1 MNKIPTYRPTLS
13 DIRSAHK
20 RIEMYVTRTP
30 LHRYR
35 TLENFIDAEL
45 YIKHENHQPL
55 GAFKMRGGIN
65 HLIKMSLDQKK
76 KGVVTASSGNHGQS
90 IAYAAKLHDIKAV
103 IIVPEN
109 ANPGKVASME
119 ALGADVR
126 FYGKD
131 FDESRSEVERL
142 SKEEGYT
149 YIHSANTPDLIEGV
163 GTYTLEI
170 LEDLPNVDTI
180 IVPVGAGSGI
190 CGTAIVAKSIN
201 PKIEIIGVQSD
212 AAPAAYLSW
221 KSGDLQSV
229 PNNTIAEGLGTGLG
243 FAYTVGIMRDLI
255 DDFILVTDNELES
268 AISLLL
274 EHTHN
279 LAEHAGAA
287 SLAGALKIKD
297 RLLNKRVV
305 LIMSGGNLSM
315 KHLIKIINNT

>member
-1 MNKIPTYRPTLS
+1 
-13 DIRSAHK
+13 
-20 RIEMYVTRTP
+20 
-30 LHRYR
+30 
-35 TLENFIDAEL
+35 
-45 YIKHENHQPL
+45 
-55 GAFKMRGGIN
+55 MRGGIT
-65 HLIKMSLDQKK
+65 HLIKMSSSQRE

-90 IAYAAKLHDIKAV
+90 IAYAAKLHNIEAV

-109 ANPGKVASME
+109 ANPGKVASMK

-126 FYGKD
+126 FYGKN

-170 LEDLPNVDTI
+170 LEDLPSADVI
-180 IVPVGAGSGI
+180 IVPVGAGSGV
-190 CGTAIVAKSIN
+190 CGTAIAAKAIN
-201 PKIEIIGVQSD
+201 PKIEVIGVQSD

-221 KSGDLQSV
+221 KSGDLQSN
-229 PNNTIAEGLGTGLG
+229 PNNTIAEGLGTALG
-243 FAYTVGIMRDLI
+243 FSYTIGIMRDLI
-255 DDFILVTDNELES
+255 DDFILVTDKELES
-268 AISLLL
+268 AVLLLL

-297 RLLNKRVV
+297 RLSNKQIV
-305 LIMSGGNLSM
+305 LVMSGGNLSM
-315 KHLIKIINNT
+315 QHLAKIVNRK

>member
-1 MNKIPTYRPTLS
+1 MYRPTLN
-13 DIRSAHK
+13 DMRSAHK
-20 RIEMYVTRTP
+20 RIEGFVTRTP

-35 TLENFIDAEL
+35 TLERLLNAEV

-65 HLIKMSLDQKK
+65 HLIKMSSSQRE

-90 IAYAAKLHDIKAV
+90 IAYAAKLHNIEAV

-109 ANPGKVASME
+109 ANPGKVASMK

-126 FYGKD
+126 FYGKN

-170 LEDLPNVDTI
+170 LEDLPSADVK
-180 IVPVGAGSGI
+180 IVPVGAGSGV
-190 CGTAIVAKSIN
+190 CGTAIAAKAIN
-201 PKIEIIGVQSD
+201 PKIKVIGVQSD

-221 KSGDLQSV
+221 KSGDLQSN
-229 PNNTIAEGLGTGLG
+229 PNNTIAEGLGTALG
-243 FAYTVGIMRDLI
+243 FSYTIGIMRDLI
-255 DDFILVTDNELES
+255 DDFILVTDKELES
-268 AISLLL
+268 AVLLLL

-297 RLLNKRVV
+297 RLSNKQIV
-305 LIMSGGNLSM
+305 LVMSGGNLSM
-315 KHLIKIINNT
+315 QHLAKIVNRK

>member
-1 MNKIPTYRPTLS
+1 M
-13 DIRSAHK
+13 
-20 RIEMYVTRTP
+20 
-30 LHRYR
+30 
-35 TLENFIDAEL
+35 

-65 HLIKMSLDQKK
+65 HLIKMSSSQRE

-90 IAYAAKLHDIKAV
+90 IAYAAKLHNIEAV

-109 ANPGKVASME
+109 ANPGKVASMK

-126 FYGKD
+126 FYGKN

-170 LEDLPNVDTI
+170 LEDLPSADVI
-180 IVPVGAGSGI
+180 IVPVGAGSGV
-190 CGTAIVAKSIN
+190 CGTAIAAKAIN
-201 PKIEIIGVQSD
+201 PKIKVIGVQSD

-221 KSGDLQSV
+221 KSGDLQSN
-229 PNNTIAEGLGTGLG
+229 PNNTIAEGLGTALG
-243 FAYTVGIMRDLI
+243 FSYTIGIMRDLI
-255 DDFILVTDNELES
+255 DDFILVTDKELES
-268 AISLLL
+268 AVLLLL

-297 RLLNKRVV
+297 RLSNKQIV
-305 LIMSGGNLSM
+305 LVMSGGNLSM
-315 KHLIKIINNT
+315 QHLAKIVNRK

>member
-1 MNKIPTYRPTLS
+1 MNKMPTYRPTLS

-20 RIEMYVTRTP
+20 RIEKYVTRTP

-201 PKIEIIGVQSD
+201 PKIEVIGVQSD

-221 KSGDLQSV
+221 KSGNLQSV

-315 KHLIKIINNT
+315 QHLIKIINNT

>member
-1 MNKIPTYRPTLS
+1 MYRPTLN
-13 DIRSAHK
+13 DMRSAHK
-20 RIEMYVTRTP
+20 RIEGFVTRTP

-35 TLENFIDAEL
+35 TLERLLNAEV

-65 HLIKMSLDQKK
+65 HLIKMSSSQRE

-90 IAYAAKLHDIKAV
+90 IAYAAKLHNIEAV

-109 ANPGKVASME
+109 ANPGKVASMK

-170 LEDLPNVDTI
+170 LEDLPSADVI
-180 IVPVGAGSGI
+180 IVPVGAGSGV
-190 CGTAIVAKSIN
+190 CGTAIAAKAIN
-201 PKIEIIGVQSD
+201 PKIEVIGVQSD

-221 KSGDLQSV
+221 KSGDLQSN
-229 PNNTIAEGLGTGLG
+229 PNNTIAEGLGTALG
-243 FAYTVGIMRDLI
+243 FSYTIGIMRDLI
-255 DDFILVTDNELES
+255 DDFILVTDKELES
-268 AISLLL
+268 AVLLLL

-297 RLLNKRVV
+297 RLSNKQIV
-305 LIMSGGNLSM
+305 LVMSGGNLSM
-315 KHLIKIINNT
+315 QHLVKIVNRK

>member
-20 RIEMYVTRTP
+20 RIEKYVTRTP

-201 PKIEIIGVQSD
+201 PKIEVIGVQSD

-221 KSGDLQSV
+221 KSGNLQSV

-315 KHLIKIINNT
+315 QHLIKIINNT

>member
-20 RIEMYVTRTP
+20 RIERYVTRTP

-201 PKIEIIGVQSD
+201 PKIEVIGVQSD

-221 KSGDLQSV
+221 KSGNLQSV

>member
-1 MNKIPTYRPTLS
+1 MYRPTLN
-13 DIRSAHK
+13 DMRSAHK
-20 RIEMYVTRTP
+20 RIEGFVTRTP

-35 TLENFIDAEL
+35 TLERLLNAEV

-65 HLIKMSLDQKK
+65 HLIKMSSSQRE

-90 IAYAAKLHDIKAV
+90 IAYAAKLHNIEAV

-109 ANPGKVASME
+109 ANPGKVASMK

-170 LEDLPNVDTI
+170 LEDLPSADVI
-180 IVPVGAGSGI
+180 IVPVGAGSGV
-190 CGTAIVAKSIN
+190 CGTAIAAKAIN
-201 PKIEIIGVQSD
+201 PKIEVIGVQSD

-221 KSGDLQSV
+221 KSGDLQSN
-229 PNNTIAEGLGTGLG
+229 PNNTIAEGLGTALG
-243 FAYTVGIMRDLI
+243 FSYTIGIMRDLI
-255 DDFILVTDNELES
+255 DDFILVTDKELES
-268 AISLLL
+268 AVLLLL

-297 RLLNKRVV
+297 RLSNKQIV
-305 LIMSGGNLSM
+305 LVMSGGNLSM
-315 KHLIKIINNT
+315 QHLAKIVNRK

>member
-1 MNKIPTYRPTLS
+1 MYRPTLN
-13 DIRSAHK
+13 DMRSAHK
-20 RIEMYVTRTP
+20 RIEGFVTRTP

-35 TLENFIDAEL
+35 TLERLLNAEV

-65 HLIKMSLDQKK
+65 HLIKMSSSQRE

-90 IAYAAKLHDIKAV
+90 IAYAAKLHNIEAV

-109 ANPGKVASME
+109 ANPGKVASMK

-170 LEDLPNVDTI
+170 LEDLPSADVI
-180 IVPVGAGSGI
+180 IVPVGAGSGV
-190 CGTAIVAKSIN
+190 CGTAIAAKAIN
-201 PKIEIIGVQSD
+201 PKIKVIGVQSD

-221 KSGDLQSV
+221 KSGDLKSN
-229 PNNTIAEGLGTGLG
+229 PNNTIAEGLGTALG
-243 FAYTVGIMRDLI
+243 FSYTIGIMRDLI
-255 DDFILVTDNELES
+255 DDFILVTDKELES
-268 AISLLL
+268 AVLLLL

-297 RLLNKRVV
+297 RLSNKQIV
-305 LIMSGGNLSM
+305 LVMSGGNLSM
-315 KHLIKIINNT
+315 QHLVKIVNRK

>member
-1 MNKIPTYRPTLS
+1 MYRPTLN
-13 DIRSAHK
+13 DMRSAHK
-20 RIEMYVTRTP
+20 RIERFVTRTP

-35 TLENFIDAEL
+35 TLERLLNAEV

-65 HLIKMSLDQKK
+65 HLIKMSSSQRE

-90 IAYAAKLHDIKAV
+90 IAYAAKLHNIEAV

-109 ANPGKVASME
+109 ANPGKVASMK

-126 FYGKD
+126 FYGKN

-170 LEDLPNVDTI
+170 LEDLPSADVI
-180 IVPVGAGSGI
+180 IVPVGAGSGV
-190 CGTAIVAKSIN
+190 CGTAIAAKAIN
-201 PKIEIIGVQSD
+201 PKIEVIGVQSD

-221 KSGDLQSV
+221 KSGDLQSN
-229 PNNTIAEGLGTGLG
+229 PNNTIAEGLGTAHG
-243 FAYTVGIMRDLI
+243 FSYTIGIMRDLI
-255 DDFILVTDNELES
+255 DDFILVTDKELES
-268 AISLLL
+268 AVLLLL

-297 RLLNKRVV
+297 RLSNKQIV
-305 LIMSGGNLSM
+305 LVMSGGNLSM
-315 KHLIKIINNT
+315 QHLAKIVNRK

>member
-1 MNKIPTYRPTLS
+1 MYRPTLN
-13 DIRSAHK
+13 DMRSAHK
-20 RIEMYVTRTP
+20 RIERFVTRTP

-35 TLENFIDAEL
+35 TLERLLNAEV

-65 HLIKMSLDQKK
+65 HLIKMSSSQRE

-90 IAYAAKLHDIKAV
+90 IAYAAKLHNIEAV

-109 ANPGKVASME
+109 ANPGKVASMK

-126 FYGKD
+126 FYGKN

-170 LEDLPNVDTI
+170 LEDLPSADVI
-180 IVPVGAGSGI
+180 IVPVGAGSGV
-190 CGTAIVAKSIN
+190 CGTAIAAKAIN
-201 PKIEIIGVQSD
+201 PKIEVIGVQSD

-221 KSGDLQSV
+221 KSGDLQSN
-229 PNNTIAEGLGTGLG
+229 PNNTIAEGLGTALG
-243 FAYTVGIMRDLI
+243 FSYTIGIMRDLI
-255 DDFILVTDNELES
+255 DDFILVTDKELES
-268 AISLLL
+268 AVLLLL

-297 RLLNKRVV
+297 RLSNKQIV
-305 LIMSGGNLSM
+305 LVMSGGNLSM
-315 KHLIKIINNT
+315 QHLAKIVNRK

>member
-1 MNKIPTYRPTLS
+1 MNKTQMYRPTLN
-13 DIRSAHK
+13 DMRSAHK
-20 RIEMYVTRTP
+20 RIERFVTRTP

-35 TLENFIDAEL
+35 TLERLLNAEV

-65 HLIKMSLDQKK
+65 HLIKMSSSQRE

-90 IAYAAKLHDIKAV
+90 IAYAAKLHNIEAV

-109 ANPGKVASME
+109 ANPGKVASMK

-126 FYGKD
+126 FYGKN

-170 LEDLPNVDTI
+170 LEDLPSADVI
-180 IVPVGAGSGI
+180 IVPVGAGSGV
-190 CGTAIVAKSIN
+190 CGTAIAAKAIN
-201 PKIEIIGVQSD
+201 PKIKVIGVQSD

-221 KSGDLQSV
+221 KSGDLQSN
-229 PNNTIAEGLGTGLG
+229 PNNTIAEGLGTALGLS
-243 FAYTVGIMRDLI
+243 LI
-255 DDFILVTDNELES
+255 HI
-268 AISLLL
+268 
-274 EHTHN
+274 
-279 LAEHAGAA
+279 
-287 SLAGALKIKD
+287 
-297 RLLNKRVV
+297 
-305 LIMSGGNLSM
+305 
-315 KHLIKIINNT
+315 

>member
-1 MNKIPTYRPTLS
+1 MYRPTLN
-13 DIRSAHK
+13 DMRSAHK
-20 RIEMYVTRTP
+20 RIERFVTRTP

-35 TLENFIDAEL
+35 TLERLLNAEV

-65 HLIKMSLDQKK
+65 HLIKMSSSQRE

-90 IAYAAKLHDIKAV
+90 IAYAAKLHNIEAV

-109 ANPGKVASME
+109 ANPGKVASMK

-126 FYGKD
+126 FYGKN

-170 LEDLPNVDTI
+170 LEDLPSADVI
-180 IVPVGAGSGI
+180 IVPVGAGSGV
-190 CGTAIVAKSIN
+190 CGTAIAAKAIN
-201 PKIEIIGVQSD
+201 PKIEVIGVQSD

-221 KSGDLQSV
+221 KSGDLQSN
-229 PNNTIAEGLGTGLG
+229 PNNTIAEGLGTALG
-243 FAYTVGIMRDLI
+243 FSYSIGIMRDLI
-255 DDFILVTDNELES
+255 DDFILVTDKELES
-268 AISLLL
+268 AVLLLL

-297 RLLNKRVV
+297 RLSNKQIV
-305 LIMSGGNLSM
+305 LVMSGGNLSM
-315 KHLIKIINNT
+315 QHLAKIVNRK

>member
-1 MNKIPTYRPTLS
+1 MYRPTLN
-13 DIRSAHK
+13 DMRSAHK
-20 RIEMYVTRTP
+20 RIERFVTRTP

-35 TLENFIDAEL
+35 TLERLLNAEV

-65 HLIKMSLDQKK
+65 HLIKMSSSQRE

-90 IAYAAKLHDIKAV
+90 IAYAAKLHNIEAV

-109 ANPGKVASME
+109 ANPGKVASMK

-126 FYGKD
+126 FYGKN

-170 LEDLPNVDTI
+170 LEDLPSADVI
-180 IVPVGAGSGI
+180 IVPVGAGSGV
-190 CGTAIVAKSIN
+190 CGTAIAAKAIN
-201 PKIEIIGVQSD
+201 PKIKVIGVQSD

-221 KSGDLQSV
+221 KSGDLQSN
-229 PNNTIAEGLGTGLG
+229 PNNTIAEGLGTALG
-243 FAYTVGIMRDLI
+243 FSYTIGIMRDLI
-255 DDFILVTDNELES
+255 DDFILVTDKELES
-268 AISLLL
+268 AVLLLL

-297 RLLNKRVV
+297 RLSNKQIV
-305 LIMSGGNLSM
+305 LVMSGGNLSM
-315 KHLIKIINNT
+315 QHLAKIVNRK

>member
-1 MNKIPTYRPTLS
+1 MK
-13 DIRSAHK
+13 
-20 RIEMYVTRTP
+20 
-30 LHRYR
+30 
-35 TLENFIDAEL
+35 
-45 YIKHENHQPL
+45 
-55 GAFKMRGGIN
+55 
-65 HLIKMSLDQKK
+65 
-76 KGVVTASSGNHGQS
+76 
-90 IAYAAKLHDIKAV
+90 
-103 IIVPEN
+103 
-109 ANPGKVASME
+109 

-170 LEDLPNVDTI
+170 LDDLPNTDVI

-190 CGTAIVAKSIN
+190 CGTSIVAKSIN
-201 PKIEIIGVQSD
+201 PKIEVIGVQSD

-221 KSGDLQSV
+221 KSGDLQSTH
-229 PNNTIAEGLGTGLG
+229 NNTVAEGLGTGLG
-243 FAYTVGIMRDLI
+243 FSYTIEIMRDLI
-255 DDFILVTDNELES
+255 DDFILVTDDELES
-268 AISLLL
+268 AVLLLL

-305 LIMSGGNLSM
+305 LVMSGGNLSM
-315 KHLIKIINNT
+315 QHLTKIIKDH

>member
-1 MNKIPTYRPTLS
+1 MYRPTLS
-13 DIRSAHK
+13 DIRSAHR
-20 RIEMYVTRTP
+20 RIEGFVTRTP

-35 TLENFIDAEL
+35 TLESLINAEL

-65 HLIKMSLDQKK
+65 HLLKMSSDQKK

-90 IAYAAKLHDIKAV
+90 IAYAAKLHNIKAV

-109 ANPGKVASME
+109 ANPGKVASMK

-170 LEDLPNVDTI
+170 LDDLPNTDVI

-190 CGTAIVAKSIN
+190 CGTSIVAKSIN
-201 PKIEIIGVQSD
+201 PKIEVIGVQSD

-221 KSGDLQSV
+221 KSGDLQSTH
-229 PNNTIAEGLGTGLG
+229 NNTVAEGLGTGLG
-243 FAYTVGIMRDLI
+243 FSYTIEIMRDLI
-255 DDFILVTDNELES
+255 DDFILVTDDELES
-268 AISLLL
+268 AVLLLL

-305 LIMSGGNLSM
+305 LVMSGGNLSM
-315 KHLIKIINNT
+315 QHLTKIIKDN

>member
-1 MNKIPTYRPTLS
+1 MYRPTLN
-13 DIRSAHK
+13 DMRSAHK
-20 RIEMYVTRTP
+20 RIERFVTRTP
-30 LHRYR
+30 LHRYL
-35 TLENFIDAEL
+35 TLERLLNAEV

-65 HLIKMSLDQKK
+65 HLIKMSSSQRE

-90 IAYAAKLHDIKAV
+90 IAYAAKLHNIEAV

-109 ANPGKVASME
+109 ANPGKVASMK

-126 FYGKD
+126 FYGKN

-170 LEDLPNVDTI
+170 LEDLPSADVI
-180 IVPVGAGSGI
+180 IVPVGAGSGV
-190 CGTAIVAKSIN
+190 CGTAIAAKAIN
-201 PKIEIIGVQSD
+201 PKIKVIGVQSD

-221 KSGDLQSV
+221 KSGDLQSN
-229 PNNTIAEGLGTGLG
+229 PNNTIAEGLGTALG
-243 FAYTVGIMRDLI
+243 FSYTIGIMRDLI
-255 DDFILVTDNELES
+255 DDFILVTDKELES
-268 AISLLL
+268 AVLLLL

-297 RLLNKRVV
+297 RLSNKQIV
-305 LIMSGGNLSM
+305 LVMSGGNLSM
-315 KHLIKIINNT
+315 QHLAKIVNRK

>member
-1 MNKIPTYRPTLS
+1 MYRPTLN
-13 DIRSAHK
+13 DIQAAHK
-20 RIEMYVTRTP
+20 RIERHVTRTP

-35 TLENFIDAEL
+35 TLENLINAEV
-45 YIKHENHQPL
+45 YVKHENHQPL
-55 GAFKMRGGIN
+55 GAFKMRGGVN
-65 HLIKMSLDQKK
+65 HLMKMSSEQKK

-90 IAYAAKLHDIKAV
+90 IAYAAKLHEIEAV

-109 ANPGKVASME
+109 ANPGKVASMKS
-119 ALGADVR
+119 LGADVR

-170 LEDLPNVDTI
+170 LEDLPTTDVI
-180 IVPVGAGSGI
+180 VVPVGAGSGA
-190 CGTAIVAKSIN
+190 CGTAIAAKSIN
-201 PKIEIIGVQSD
+201 PKIEVIGVQSN

-221 KSGDLQSV
+221 KSGDLQSN
-229 PNNTIAEGLGTGLG
+229 PNNTIAEGLGTALG
-243 FAYTVGIMRDLI
+243 FSYTIEIMRDLM
-255 DDFILVTDNELES
+255 DDFILVSDEELES
-268 AISLLL
+268 AVLLLL

-297 RLLNKRVV
+297 RLVDKRVV

-315 KHLIKIINNT
+315 QHLRNIIKKK

>member
-1 MNKIPTYRPTLS
+1 MYRPTL
-13 DIRSAHK
+13 DDMRSAHK
-20 RIEMYVTRTP
+20 RIEGFVTRTP

-35 TLENFIDAEL
+35 TLEKLLNAEV

-65 HLIKMSLDQKK
+65 HLIKMSPSQRQ

-90 IAYAAKLHDIKAV
+90 IAYAAKLHNIEAV

-109 ANPGKVASME
+109 ANPGKVASMK

-170 LEDLPNVDTI
+170 LEDLPSADVI
-180 IVPVGAGSGI
+180 IVPVGAGSGV
-190 CGTAIVAKSIN
+190 CGTAIAAKSIN
-201 PKIEIIGVQSD
+201 PKIEVIGVQSD

-221 KSGDLQSV
+221 KSGGLESN
-229 PNNTIAEGLGTGLG
+229 PNNTIAEGLGTALG
-243 FAYTVGIMRDLI
+243 FSYTIGIMRDLI
-255 DDFILVTDNELES
+255 DDFILVTDKELES
-268 AISLLL
+268 AVLLLL

-287 SLAGALKIKD
+287 SLAAALKIKD
-297 RLLNKRVV
+297 RLSNKQIV
-305 LIMSGGNLSM
+305 LVMSGGNLSM
-315 KHLIKIINNT
+315 QHLTKIVNQK

>member
-1 MNKIPTYRPTLS
+1 MYRPTLN
-13 DIRSAHK
+13 DMRSAHK
-20 RIEMYVTRTP
+20 RIERFVTRTP

-35 TLENFIDAEL
+35 TLERVLNAEV

-65 HLIKMSLDQKK
+65 HLIKMSSSQRE

-90 IAYAAKLHDIKAV
+90 IAYAAKLHNIEAV

-109 ANPGKVASME
+109 ANPGKVASMK

-170 LEDLPNVDTI
+170 LEDLPSADVI
-180 IVPVGAGSGI
+180 IVPVGAGSGV
-190 CGTAIVAKSIN
+190 CGTAIAAKAIN
-201 PKIEIIGVQSD
+201 PKIKVIGVQSD

-221 KSGDLQSV
+221 KSGDLQSN
-229 PNNTIAEGLGTGLG
+229 PNNTIAEGLGTALG
-243 FAYTVGIMRDLI
+243 FSYTIGIMRDLI
-255 DDFILVTDNELES
+255 DDFILVTDKELES
-268 AISLLL
+268 AVLLLL

-297 RLLNKRVV
+297 RLSNKQIV
-305 LIMSGGNLSM
+305 LVMSGGNLSM
-315 KHLIKIINNT
+315 QHLAKIVNRK

>member
-20 RIEMYVTRTP
+20 RIERYVTRTP

>member
-1 MNKIPTYRPTLS
+1 MYRPTLS
-13 DIRSAHK
+13 DIRSAHR
-20 RIEMYVTRTP
+20 RIEGFVTRTP

-35 TLENFIDAEL
+35 TLESLIDAEL

-65 HLIKMSLDQKK
+65 HLLKMTSDQKK

-90 IAYAAKLHDIKAV
+90 IAYAAKLHNIKAV

-109 ANPGKVASME
+109 ANPGKVASMK

-131 FDESRSEVERL
+131 FDGSRSEVERL

-170 LEDLPNVDTI
+170 LDDLPNTDVI

-190 CGTAIVAKSIN
+190 CGTSIVAKSIN
-201 PKIEIIGVQSD
+201 PKIEVIGVQSD

-221 KSGDLQSV
+221 KSGDLQSTH
-229 PNNTIAEGLGTGLG
+229 NNTVAEGLGTGLG
-243 FAYTVGIMRDLI
+243 FSYTIEIMRDLI
-255 DDFILVTDNELES
+255 DDFILVTDDELES
-268 AISLLL
+268 AVLLLL

-305 LIMSGGNLSM
+305 LVMSGGNLSM
-315 KHLIKIINNT
+315 QHLTKIIKDN

>member
-1 MNKIPTYRPTLS
+1 MKKRQMYRPTLT
-13 DIRSAHK
+13 DIRSAHT
-20 RIEMYVTRTP
+20 RIGEFVTRTP

-35 TLENFIDAEL
+35 TLESLIDAEL

-65 HLIKMSLDQKK
+65 HLLKMPSEQKK

-109 ANPGKVASME
+109 ANPGKVASMK

-170 LEDLPNVDTI
+170 LDDLPNTDVI

-190 CGTAIVAKSIN
+190 CGTSIVAKSIN
-201 PKIEIIGVQSD
+201 PEIEVIGVQSD

-221 KSGDLQSV
+221 KSGDLQSTH
-229 PNNTIAEGLGTGLG
+229 NNTVAEGLGTGLG
-243 FAYTVGIMRDLI
+243 FSYTIEIMRDLI
-255 DDFILVTDNELES
+255 DDFILVTDDELES
-268 AISLLL
+268 AVLLLL

-305 LIMSGGNLSM
+305 LVMSGGNLSM
-315 KHLIKIINNT
+315 QHLAKIIKDN